1 MRTLPAR
8 TFAFILLMTCLLTV
22 PLVARAATMTLTAGS
37 VEAPAGGTV
46 PVPIQ
51 ATGAPGVGALHL
63 ELTYDAKV
71 LQPQTVDKGTLA
83 SSNAL
88 LDSNTTQPGRIVI
101 GLISLDAIKGDG
113 ALANVTFK
121 VIGDA
126 GTSSALNIENA
137 QAWES
142 GTHAEILVKTEPGK
156 ITVASASPSLLLY
169 VGIGLLAL
177 LVLLLIIFLLS
188 RRRRPAPQAAAPAPG
203 YYYPPPPPG
212 PPPSGAAAPP
222 PANTPPPTTPPRPK
236 PTDLPK

>member
-1 MRTLPAR
+1 MKITPVRLIALIILLIVLPAV
-8 TFAFILLMTCLLTV
+8 T
-22 PLVARAATMTLTAGS
+22 LVAQAATMTVSAGS
-37 VEAPAGGTV
+37 AEAPVGGTV
-46 PVPIQ
+46 QVPIQ

-71 LQPQTVDKGTLA
+71 LQPQTVDKGTLS

-113 ALANVTFK
+113 AIANVTFK

-126 GTSSALNIENA
+126 GTSSALNVENA

-142 GTHAEILVKTEPGK
+142 RTHAEILVKTESGK
-156 ITVASASPSLLLY
+156 VTIASASPPFLLFG
-169 VGIGLLAL
+169 GIGLLVL
-177 LVLLLIIFLLS
+177 LVLLLIVFLLS
-188 RRRRPAPQAAAPAPG
+188 RRRRPAPQAAPPG
-203 YYYPPPPPG
+203 YYYPPPPPRPPPGG
-212 PPPSGAAAPP
+212 PPAPP
-222 PANTPPPTTPPRPK
+222 LSTNPPSTTPPRPK